1 MDMDF
6 TGKKVLVTGAS
17 RGIGR
22 AIAVQFAKS
31 GARVAVHYGGNQEA
45 AETTLSQLSGEG
57 HMVIK
62 ADMAHPDEVEAMVES
77 VIENLGGLDILVNN
91 AGIYDEHK
99 ITELDYETW
108 QYWWQRT
115 LQVNLVGAANT
126 IWCAAQ
132 HMIDNGGGRI
142 VNVSSRG
149 AFRGEPDA
157 PAYGASKAGMNSM
170 SQSLAQA
177 LAPFGIYVTAVAPGW
192 VETDMADGYVEMGAA
207 QSPLQRVAKPEEIAH
222 AVLYL
227 ASEGAEFTTGAIL
240 DVNGA
245 SYLRN

>member
-1 MDMDF
+1 MDF

-22 AIAVQFAKS
+22 AIAVQFAAA
-31 GARVAVHYGGNQEA
+31 GAIVAVHYGRNEA
-45 AETTLSQLSGEG
+45 AADEALALLSGDG
-57 HMVIK
+57 HIK
-62 ADMAHPDEVEAMVES
+62 VQADMGESEQVAAMVNTT
-77 VIENLGGLDILVNN
+77 IEQLGGLDILVNN
-91 AGIYDEHK
+91 AGVYDEHK
-99 ITELDYETW
+99 IAEVDYETW
-108 QYWWQRT
+108 QANWQRT
-115 LQVNLVGAANT
+115 IQVNLFGAANAM
-126 IWCAAQ
+126 WCAAQ
-132 HMIDNGGGRI
+132 HMMKNGGGRI

-149 AFRGEPDA
+149 AFRGEPNS

-177 LAPFGIYVTAVAPGW
+177 LAPHKIYVATVAPGW
-192 VETDMADGYVEMGAA
+192 VDTDMAEGYTHMGAA
-207 QSPLQRVAKPEEIAH
+207 QSPLNRVAKPEEIAH

-227 ASEGAEFTTGAIL
+227 ASEGAEFTIGAIL

>member
-1 MDMDF
+1 MDF
-6 TGKKVLVTGAS
+6 TDKIVLVTGGS

-22 AIAVQFAKS
+22 AICVQFAKR
-31 GARVAVHYGGNQEA
+31 GAKVAVHYGNNEAAA
-45 AETTLSQLSGEG
+45 AETLAMLEGEG
-57 HMVIK
+57 HIK
-62 ADMAHPDEVEAMVES
+62 VRADMARQDEVETMVKNT
-77 VIENLGGLDILVNN
+77 IENMGGLDILVNN
-91 AGIYDEHK
+91 AGIFEEHK
-99 ITELDYETW
+99 IAEVDYERW
-108 QYWWQRT
+108 QDAWQ
-115 LQVNLVGAANT
+115 QIIAVNLFGPANA

-132 HMIDNGGGRI
+132 HMINHGGGRI

-170 SQSLAQA
+170 SQSLAKA
-177 LAPFGIYVTAVAPGW
+177 LAPHKIYVTTVAPGW
-192 VETDMADGYVEMGAA
+192 VDTDMAADHLDDSIKA
-207 QSPLQRVAKPEEIAH
+207 QSPLNRVATPDEIAH
-222 AVLYL
+222 AVLYM